1 MCILFLL
8 AQPCIIRQMAPSH
21 EDLPL
26 PFGPNMHASASST
39 QQRRPSWHSRRLSS
53 IRSGTCGHTLSSR
66 HSISSAN
73 ARNTAHDVSL
83 RQQLEQEHLRCASLS
98 ASAQSSPPKWWRICF
113 FRGMMNDIKR
123 RAPYY
128 WSDWTDAWDYRIVP
142 ATVYMYF
149 AKYVLSLIDIEITL
163 FLLLRVMV
171 IEPSIKM
178 NTRNNSSCLPE
189 LTLAAVSFL
198 LWLSHWIC
206 LKRRTRASVLMK
218 YCSRPCSALSFF
230 LSLLLNHWSLSA

>member
-1 MCILFLL
+1 
-8 AQPCIIRQMAPSH
+8 MAPSH
-21 EDLPL
+21 EDLSLPL
-26 PFGPNMHASASST
+26 SPKMHASASST
-39 QQRRPSWHSRRLSS
+39 QQRRPSWQSRRLSS
-53 IRSGTCGHTLSSR
+53 IRSGNCGHALSSR

-73 ARNTAHDVSL
+73 ARNTARDVSL
-83 RQQLEQEHLRCASLS
+83 QQQLEQEQLRRTSLS
-98 ASAQSSPPKWWRICF
+98 ASAQSSPPKWWRIRF

-149 AKYVLSLIDIEITL
+149 AKYVLSLIYIQVTL
-163 FLLLRVMV
+163 FLLRRLMA
-171 IEPSIKM
+171 IGPSMKM
-178 NTRNNSSCLPE
+178 NTRNNSSCLLG

-206 LKRRTRASVLMK
+206 LKRRTRASALMK
-218 YCSRPCSALSFF
+218 YYSRPCSVLSFF
-230 LSLLLNHWSLSA
+230 LSLLLSHWSLSA